1 MEELAARVSIRRR
14 APPAHRGRSDRVME
28 PEQGTELQPHVALSS
43 SMSALEAAGGQ
54 LRSAVQQAQAA
65 LAAHSGPVVHKAGA
79 VARVAI
85 RTGKEVRRAV
95 RAGAGEIGEVV
106 AGETGREVGSYAA
119 TVGLSWLCC
128 GLLPFDDEG
137 IPLDDDTKGA

>member
-1 MEELAARVSIRRR
+1 MA
-14 APPAHRGRSDRVME
+14 
-28 PEQGTELQPHVALSS
+28 
-43 SMSALEAAGGQ
+43 
-54 LRSAVQQAQAA
+54 
-65 LAAHSGPVVHKAGA
+65 HKAGA

-95 RAGAGEIGEVV
+95 RSGAGEIGEVM

-119 TVGLSWLCC
+119 TVGLGWLFC

-137 IPLDDDTKGA
+137 TPLDDNAKGA